1 MNFASGG
8 GGQTTGGFGCTTS
21 AVRGAGV
28 GCTVGPVGVVAHAGH
43 MIAKM
48 PTRTQLVPEVLSDS
62 NFLSLV
68 NTKLVVTPFRSF
80 RSGFET
86 LLALE

>member
-8 GGQTTGGFGCTTS
+8 GGRTTGGFGCTTL
-21 AVRGAGV
+21 ALRGAGV
-28 GCTVGPVGVVAHAGH
+28 GCAIGPVGVVAHAAH
-43 MIAKM
+43 MTAKM
-48 PTRTQLVPEVLSDS
+48 ATRTQLVPEVLSDS
-62 NFLSLV
+62 NFVSQV
-68 NTKLVVTPFRSF
+68 NTKLVVAAFRSF

>member
-8 GGQTTGGFGCTTS
+8 GGQTTGGFGCTTL

-28 GCTVGPVGVVAHAGH
+28 GCIVGPVGVVAHAVH
-43 MIAKM
+43 MTAKM

-62 NFLSLV
+62 DFVSQV
-68 NTKLVVTPFRSF
+68 NTKLVVTAFRAF

-86 LLALE
+86 LLAWE